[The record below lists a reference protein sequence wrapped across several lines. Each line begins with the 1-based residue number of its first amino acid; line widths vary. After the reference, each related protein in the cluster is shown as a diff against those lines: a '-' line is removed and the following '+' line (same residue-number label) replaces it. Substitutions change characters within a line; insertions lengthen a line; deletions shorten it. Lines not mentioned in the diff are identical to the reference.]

1 MTELDHRCGRRR
13 TQPCLAQTCGDSSRT
28 DESRAGRSAMRQL
41 FWHATCLS
49 FWTGGPCP
57 KGEHGYDIRDDQALP
72 SLQTAIN
79 QKSAHRHGT
88 VRLRQ
93 ACLAG
98 VVACADDTAVR
109 IVFPICAGDLRR
121 QGVKPNANSRVRL
134 EPCCSPYP
142 VRWSNQAV

>member
-1 MTELDHRCGRRR
+1 
-13 TQPCLAQTCGDSSRT
+13 
-28 DESRAGRSAMRQL
+28 MRQL

-98 VVACADDTAVR
+98 VVACAHNTPFGLSFRFVQ
-109 IVFPICAGDLRR
+109 VTSGDKALS
-121 QGVKPNANSRVRL
+121 QTQTQ
-134 EPCCSPYP
+134 E
-142 VRWSNQAV
+142 